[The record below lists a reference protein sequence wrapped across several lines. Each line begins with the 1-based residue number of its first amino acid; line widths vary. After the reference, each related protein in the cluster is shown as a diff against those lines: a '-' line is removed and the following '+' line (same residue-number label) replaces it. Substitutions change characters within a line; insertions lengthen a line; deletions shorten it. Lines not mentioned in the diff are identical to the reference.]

1 MLTYDFHSDLGYW
14 LHIAAHRFEE
24 AMRLELGDYGISYR
38 QCQILAWLALEGEL
52 CQARLAELMNV
63 RPPTIV
69 KVLDRMDR
77 DGLIIRRPHT
87 SDRRIRM
94 IRPTRKA
101 VPVWKRIVACAL
113 RVRRRSEQGLSESE
127 VIQLRELIGR
137 VHQNLDPARRSDPED
152 GSTTS
157 HAAGSQPSSS

>member
-1 MLTYDFHSDLGYW
+1 MLTYDFQSDLGYW

-24 AMRLELGDYGISYR
+24 AMRQELGDEGISYR

-63 RPPTIV
+63 RAPSLV

-77 DGLIIRRPHT
+77 DGLIVRRPDPG
-87 SDRRIRM
+87 DRRIRR

-101 VPVWKRIVACAL
+101 IPVWKQIVRCARL
-113 RVRRRSEQGLSESE
+113 VRRRSEAGLHPDE
-127 VIQLRELIGR
+127 VILLRELIGR
-137 VHQNLDPARRSDPED
+137 VYENLDPARLSASREIACAPE
-152 GSTTS
+152 SFPN
-157 HAAGSQPSSS
+157 QSSS

>member
-24 AMRLELGDYGISYR
+24 AMRLELSEDGISYR

-63 RPPTIV
+63 RPPSIV

-77 DGLIIRRPHT
+77 DGLIVRRPHA
-87 SDRRIRM
+87 SDRRMRM

-101 VPVWKRIVACAL
+101 VPVWKRIVACAR
-113 RVRRRSEQGLSESE
+113 RVRRRSEQGLSDSE
-127 VIQLRELIGR
+127 VVRLRDLIGR
-137 VHQNLDPARRSDPED
+137 VYENLDPARLS
-152 GSTTS
+152 
-157 HAAGSQPSSS
+157 GSQDSATE

>member
-1 MLTYDFHSDLGYW
+1 MLTYDFQSDLGYW

-24 AMRLELGDYGISYR
+24 AMRQELGDEGISYR

-63 RPPTIV
+63 RAPSLV

-77 DGLIIRRPHT
+77 DGLIVRRPDPD
-87 SDRRIRM
+87 DRRIRR

-101 VPVWKRIVACAL
+101 IPVWKQIVRCARL
-113 RVRRRSEQGLSESE
+113 VRRRSEAGLNPDE
-127 VIQLRELIGR
+127 VILLRELIGR
-137 VHQNLDPARRSDPED
+137 VYENLDPTRLSASREVACAPASP
-152 GSTTS
+152 SK
-157 HAAGSQPSSS
+157 QSSS